1 MAEKSNTLES
11 IEIGTYIDIAN
22 GSLYLSTYLTDF
34 EPDLE
39 GIDDTEFVIF
49 HTRKDSLVQNHLNHN

>member
-22 GSLYLSTYLTDF
+22 GSLYLSTYL
-34 EPDLE
+34 
-39 GIDDTEFVIF
+39 
-49 HTRKDSLVQNHLNHN
+49 